1 LGFGLDEQALH
12 CAEHIRFKPATHG
25 GQPIDSIAVVHI
37 VFELA
42 S

>member
-1 LGFGLDEQALH
+1 LDEQALH

-25 GQPIDSIAVVHI
+25 GHAIDSTAVVHI